1 MSDTAQLFSDYMP
14 IVYAVAAL
22 LVGGLAAVLPVVQ
35 KFMELKKIISNYKN
49 GIEQSSVANQEF
61 ISVAISKIEAM
72 SSDMANREQITQEQL
87 EKANQYIDLLRE
99 FETKINAINE
109 KLNYMAFNSS
119 EMIANGTAEKVNEID
134 DQA

>member
-49 GIEQSSVANQEF
+49 GIEQSSIANQEF

-72 SSDMANREQITQEQL
+72 SSDMANREQITQDQL

-134 DQA
+134 GQA

>member
-1 MSDTAQLFSDYMP
+1 MSDTAQLFNDYMP
-14 IVYAVAAL
+14 IIYAVGAL

-35 KFMELKKIISNYKN
+35 KFMELKKIIANYKN

-87 EKANQYIDLLRE
+87 EKANQYIDLLKE
-99 FETKINAINE
+99 FEAKINAINE

-134 DQA
+134 GQA

>member
-134 DQA
+134 GQA

>member
-61 ISVAISKIEAM
+61 ISVAIGKIEAM